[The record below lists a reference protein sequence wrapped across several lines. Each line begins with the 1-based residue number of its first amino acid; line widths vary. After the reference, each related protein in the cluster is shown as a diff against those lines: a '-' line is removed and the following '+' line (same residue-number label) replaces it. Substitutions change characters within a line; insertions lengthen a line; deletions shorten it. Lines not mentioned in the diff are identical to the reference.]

1 MCLWVYLSRMKK
13 VFNYLRHRRDITL
26 LASAMLLLLI
36 ALINPAI
43 PIKRNIYSYLLV
55 ADISQSMNVKDMSIL
70 GKPVTRMEYQQ
81 YLLHRIVGEMPCGTN
96 VSVGLFAG
104 VSVAALYT
112 PIEVC
117 ENFAAI
123 EETIDHLDWR
133 NGWSGNSR
141 IRESLVTMAK
151 LIRSFPEPAQVV
163 YFSDGEETP
172 KLHIFNTRDLS
183 DFQGG
188 KDWLL
193 VGIGSD
199 KGTAIPK
206 LDDKNQLL
214 GYWAAES
221 FAMQPGVA
229 QIAQENIGVRENN
242 VAGEIS
248 DRYLS
253 RLDEKYMMSLA
264 KEIDGKYVNG
274 GSLQAVLSA
283 MKEQPPARR
292 SKAAFELKWILASLA
307 GLLFLAA
314 YLPKHPVKE
323 IKELV
328 AGLSTRRKRRPAQ
341 TVSSTSP

>member
-1 MCLWVYLSRMKK
+1 MHKL
-13 VFNYLRHRRDITL
+13 FNYLRHRRDITL
-26 LASAMLLLLI
+26 LSIALLLLVI
-36 ALINPAI
+36 ALFKPTV
-43 PIKRNIYSYLLV
+43 PIKRDIYSYIMV
-55 ADISQSMNVKDMSIL
+55 MDISQSMNVKDMSIL
-70 GKPVTRMEYQQ
+70 GKTVTRMEYQQ
-81 YLLHRIVGEMPCGTN
+81 HLLHRIIGEMPCGTQ
-96 VSVGLFAG
+96 VSMSLFAG

-123 EETIDHLDWR
+123 EDTIDHLDWR

-141 IRESLVTMAK
+141 VRESMVTLAK

-172 KLHIFNTRDLS
+172 KLHIFNTRDLTG
-183 DFQGG
+183 FQGG

-206 LDDKNQLL
+206 LDDKNQLI
-214 GYWAAES
+214 GYWSAES

-229 QIAQENIGVRENN
+229 QIAQDNIGTREDS
-242 VAGEIS
+242 VATADS
-248 DRYLS
+248 DRYMS
-253 RLDEKYMMSLA
+253 RLDEKYMISVA
-264 KEIDGKYVNG
+264 KEVGGNYVNG
-274 GSLQAVLSA
+274 SSVQNVLAA
-283 MKEQPPARR
+283 MKAQPPARR
-292 SKAAFELKWILASLA
+292 SKADFELKWLFASTA

-323 IKELV
+323 TKEIFKDFI
-328 AGLSTRRKRRPAQ
+328 TRRRFKRKQAQ
-341 TVSSTSP
+341 AAKSASAES

>member
-1 MCLWVYLSRMKK
+1 MHKL
-13 VFNYLRHRRDITL
+13 FNYLRHRRDITL
-26 LASAMLLLLI
+26 LSIALLLLI
-36 ALINPAI
+36 IALFKPTV
-43 PIKRNIYSYLLV
+43 PIKRDIYSYILV
-55 ADISQSMNVKDMSIL
+55 ADITQSMNVKDMSIL
-70 GKPVTRMEYQQ
+70 GKTVSRMEYQQ
-81 YLLHRIVGEMPCGTN
+81 FLLHRIIGEMPCGTQ
-96 VSVGLFAG
+96 VSMSLFAG

-123 EETIDHLDWR
+123 EDTIDHLDWR

-141 IRESLVTMAK
+141 VRESMVTLAK

-172 KLHIFNTRDLS
+172 KLHVFNTRDLTG
-183 DFQGG
+183 FQGG

-206 LDDKNQLL
+206 LDDKNQLI
-214 GYWAAES
+214 GYWSAES

-229 QIAQENIGVRENN
+229 QIAQENIGSREDS
-242 VAGEIS
+242 VASSAS
-248 DRYLS
+248 DRYMS
-253 RLDEKYMMSLA
+253 KLDEKYMMSVA
-264 KEIDGKYVNG
+264 KEVGGNYVNG
-274 GSLQAVLSA
+274 SSLQNILAA

-292 SKAAFELKWILASLA
+292 SKADFELKWIIAGVA

-323 IKELV
+323 SKQMFKELIARRLFKRKQSQV
-328 AGLSTRRKRRPAQ
+328 VKSTTLK
-341 TVSSTSP
+341 SS

>member
-1 MCLWVYLSRMKK
+1 MHKLI
-13 VFNYLRHRRDITL
+13 NYLRHRRDITL
-26 LASAMLLLLI
+26 LSIALLLLI
-36 ALINPAI
+36 IAMFKPTV
-43 PIKRNIYSYLLV
+43 PIKRDIYSYILV

-70 GKPVTRMEYQQ
+70 GKTVSRMEYQQ
-81 YLLHRIVGEMPCGTN
+81 HLLHRIVGEMPCGTQ
-96 VSVGLFAG
+96 VSMSLFAG

-123 EETIDHLDWR
+123 EDTIDHLDWR

-141 IRESLVTMAK
+141 VRESMVTLAK

-172 KLHIFNTRDLS
+172 KLHIFNTRDLTG
-183 DFQGG
+183 FQGG

-199 KGTAIPK
+199 KGTPIPK
-206 LDDKNQLL
+206 LDDKNQLI
-214 GYWAAES
+214 GYWSAES

-229 QIAQENIGVRENN
+229 QIAQENIGSREDS
-242 VAGEIS
+242 VASSTS
-248 DRYLS
+248 DRYMS
-253 RLDEKYMMSLA
+253 KLDEKYMISVA
-264 KEIDGKYVNG
+264 KEIGGNYVNG
-274 GSLQAVLSA
+274 GSVQNVLAA

-292 SKAAFELKWILASLA
+292 SKADFELKWIIAGVA

-323 IKELV
+323 SKEMFKELK
-328 AGLSTRRKRRPAQ
+328 ARRLFKRKQAQ
-341 TVSSTSP
+341 AAKSDALKSS

>member
-1 MCLWVYLSRMKK
+1 MHKL
-13 VFNYLRHRRDITL
+13 FNYLRHRRDITL
-26 LASAMLLLLI
+26 LSIALLLLI
-36 ALINPAI
+36 IALFKPTV
-43 PIKRNIYSYLLV
+43 PIKRDIYSYILV
-55 ADISQSMNVKDMSIL
+55 ADISQSMNVKDMTVN
-70 GKPVTRMEYQQ
+70 GKLVSRMEYQQ
-81 YLLHRIVGEMPCGTN
+81 YLLHRIIGEMPCGTQ
-96 VSVGLFAG
+96 VSMSLFAG

-123 EETIDHLDWR
+123 EDTIDHLDWR

-141 IRESLVTMAK
+141 VRESMVTLAK

-172 KLHIFNTRDLS
+172 KLHIFNTRDLTG
-183 DFQGG
+183 FQGG

-193 VGIGSD
+193 VGVGSD

-206 LDDKNQLL
+206 LDDKNQLI
-214 GYWAAES
+214 GYWSAES

-229 QIAQENIGVRENN
+229 QIAQENIGTREDS
-242 VAGEIS
+242 VATAAS
-248 DRYLS
+248 DRYMS
-253 RLDEKYMMSLA
+253 KLDEKYMISLA
-264 KEIDGKYVNG
+264 KEVGGNYVNG
-274 GSLQAVLSA
+274 SSLQNILAA

-292 SKAAFELKWILASLA
+292 SKADFELKWLLAGVA

-323 IKELV
+323 SKAMFKELL
-328 AGLSTRRKRRPAQ
+328 ARRLFKRKQGQAAK
-341 TVSSTSP
+341 SASL